1 MSRPQR
7 GFSPEA
13 STAPGSLPRE
23 PTPTRPENWVYV
35 GNMPTTIAERYIY
48 DQLTT
53 AGIVV
58 DDVFLSTSHSKPA
71 RFAYVAVHDRA
82 SIPVA
87 CETLEWAPVG
97 NRNLSSKP
105 FVDTRTGQSWPE
117 IANSD
122 WKRRYVGPDKQA
134 QLQLD
139 KRQLGLFLMHVAR
152 SATTADVRKFLRRSL
167 RAEQIG
173 TVSMRQLGMNT
184 LAFIDMRDEAACRK
198 AIVDLDGECFCGNA
212 VRVSWQELDKREG
225 LTRVGNRIGRV
236 ISQSSA
242 SADINFAPLA
252 KNRYNDHRAATGQ
265 TDVPPAAHAAAMAHQ
280 LTIERDDPADKA
292 PFKAAARST
301 APTSSAS
308 GHGLSQIQGQS
319 HERSRSSDRTGDQVM
334 LSADEAPIAP
344 VALDEPALR
353 ESIDPTM
360 VTAAQHEDDL
370 ERLRSLG
377 MTDKDIKA
385 IELVWTP
392 LDQPPAGRTSGEAFA
407 RSVTTQVRFGYV
419 SPDDAR
425 AALEHN
431 AEAPAFPDDAA
442 MQARYEAFLRAQAGE
457 SRDWY
462 TVFFAQLAD
471 FNRLSAA
478 FTAKARELVSS
489 AAAGADERNKMEVDE
504 SSVKQE
510 E

>member
-1 MSRPQR
+1 MSTPQR

-13 STAPGSLPRE
+13 STARRSLPRE

-48 DQLTT
+48 DKLTT

-71 RFAYVAVHDRA
+71 RFAYVAVRDRA
-82 SIPVA
+82 SIPAA
-87 CETLEWAPVG
+87 CATLKRAPVG
-97 NRNLSSKP
+97 NRNLSSTP
-105 FVDTRTGQSWPE
+105 FVDRRTGQSWPE
-117 IANSD
+117 IAESD
-122 WKRRYVGPDKQA
+122 WKRRYVGPEKQA
-134 QLQLD
+134 QLQPE

-152 SATTADVRKFLRRSL
+152 SATTADVGNFLRRSL

-173 TVSMRQLGMNT
+173 NISMRQLGMNT
-184 LAFIDMRDEAACRK
+184 LAFVDMHDEAACRK

-212 VRVSWQELDKREG
+212 
-225 LTRVGNRIGRV
+225 
-236 ISQSSA
+236 SSA
-242 SADINFAPLA
+242 SADANFAPLA
-252 KNRYNDHRAATGQ
+252 KNRYEHCAATGQ
-265 TDVPPAAHAAAMAHQ
+265 TDVPPAAGAAAMARQ
-280 LTIERDDPADKA
+280 VTIERDAPADMA
-292 PFKAAARST
+292 PSPATARST

-308 GHGLSQIQGQS
+308 AQAFSRIQGQS
-319 HERSRSSDRTGDQVM
+319 HKRLTNSDRTGDQVM

-344 VALDEPALR
+344 VALDESALC
-353 ESIDPTM
+353 ESIDSTMPTP
-360 VTAAQHEDDL
+360 AQYEDDL

-377 MTDKDIKA
+377 MTAEDIKA

-392 LDQPPAGRTSGEAFA
+392 LDQPLAGRTSGEAFA

-419 SPDDAR
+419 SPNEAR

-431 AEAPAFPDDAA
+431 AAVPAFPDDAA

-471 FNRLSAA
+471 FNSSSAA
-478 FTAKARELVSS
+478 FSAKARELVSS
-489 AAAGADERNKMEVDE
+489 AAAEAEKENKMEMDA
-504 SSVKQE
+504 SDVKQE
-510 E
+510 D